1 MKNSQPMM
9 KKMMMPLRISAND
22 WLRPNTV
29 EISLA
34 PRSRNTSRKLVK
46 IMPRGLNLASHET
59 MTAVKP
65 WPPAMV
71 VVIVWSVPD
80 TSSTPAMPH
89 SAPDSSIVRTMTLPT
104 LMPT

>member
-1 MKNSQPMM
+1 MM
-9 KKMMMPLRISAND
+9 KKMMMPLRMSAND
-22 WLRPNTV
+22 WLSPNAV
-29 EISLA
+29 EISPA
-34 PRSRNTSRKLVK
+34 PRSRNTSRKLVR
-46 IMPRGLNLASHET
+46 IMPSGLNLASHET

-65 WPPAMV
+65 CPPAMV